1 MLFIYLIVTYLTKME
16 NVSKIKAFFI
26 MLLTLTDQPLTYKV
40 KISQCNDMI
49 INVPYNEC
57 FPIYG
62 DCVFG
67 SVLIFQKPH
76 SSKYQ
81 VNLYSN
87 INCDDNGVIPTFI
100 PYKESGLKITD
111 PLTFYLMFLIIITI
125 LLVMIL

>member
-1 MLFIYLIVTYLTKME
+1 ME
-16 NVSKIKAFFI
+16 NVSRIKAFFI
-26 MLLTLTDQPLTYKV
+26 MLLTLTDQPLTYKI

-57 FPIYG
+57 FPIYD

-67 SVLIFQKPH
+67 SVLIFQKSH

-81 VNLYSN
+81 VNLYPN
-87 INCDDNGVIPTFI
+87 INCDENGVIPSKI

-111 PLTFYLMFLIIITI
+111 PLTFYLMFFIIITI
-125 LLVMIL
+125 LLIMIL

>member
-1 MLFIYLIVTYLTKME
+1 MDTIA
-16 NVSKIKAFFI
+16 KIKSFFI
-26 MLLTLTDQPLTYKV
+26 MILTLTDQPLTYKV

-67 SVLIFQKPH
+67 SVLIFQNPT

-81 VNLYSN
+81 ANFYPN
-87 INCDDNGVIPTFI
+87 INCDETGMEATKI
-100 PYKESGLKITD
+100 PYKESGLKISD
-111 PLTFYLMFLIIITI
+111 PLNFYIMFIIIITVLLIII
-125 LLVMIL
+125 L